1 MESIGS
7 IESIDSDGISGRLVV
22 PCNKTLSFKSRLPDG
37 VNFKILLLT
46 ILPSSL
52 LNDFFK
58 IELHIECFVKKKTL
72 QFSTEHLHG

>member
-52 LNDFFK
+52 LNDFF
-58 IELHIECFVKKKTL
+58 
-72 QFSTEHLHG
+72 